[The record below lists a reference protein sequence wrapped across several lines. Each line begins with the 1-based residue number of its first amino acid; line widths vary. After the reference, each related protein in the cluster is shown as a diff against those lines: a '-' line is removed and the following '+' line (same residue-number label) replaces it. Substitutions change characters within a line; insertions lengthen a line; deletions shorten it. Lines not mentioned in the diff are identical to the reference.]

1 MLGVAALLDEYSL
14 FPVIFM
20 LSTLYTFRMELISV
34 ISNEV
39 FFGTG

>member
-1 MLGVAALLDEYSL
+1 MLGAAVLLDEYSL

-20 LSTLYTFRMELISV
+20 LSTLYTFSMELISV